1 MAVRHLPI
9 NLRRQLAAGI
19 ASACFSASLLAAPLS
34 LSDVPLFLSVPVSP
48 NLVLTLDDSL
58 SMPAASVPDSI
69 GSDHSTN
76 RFKSAYFNGLYYD
89 PSIVYTPPPKYDG
102 TTCTLDAG
110 NPASCYPNVSYTAAP
125 INGFDTTHGS
135 KDLSSDYQATRTY
148 YPEDSTQ
155 AFAGSPSGASDRSYY
170 ASSGA
175 PTPVQYQYTCD
186 VFFDNRSGSDRLDLS
201 NCSRALPSAASG
213 LPPASGSGS
222 PASADGGTIDVS
234 NAGATYSKS
243 YTVSG
248 MSSSSRILVPTSS
261 LTADSA
267 GYLPN
272 VVLSWIESS
281 SIATYPAYYY
291 LFYTEIGAARPTN
304 CTAAADSQKADDD
317 CYIKVEVGSAS
328 DTAAGSTAQ
337 KQQNFA
343 NWYSYYRTR
352 NLATVAGAMQAFAG
366 ADGNMRVAWQG
377 LSSCN
382 SFGTTCAGWDSANK
396 DNRIRRLNAVLGNG
410 KTHKQE
416 LYEWLSRFPTSGS
429 TYLRSAAK
437 RAGDYF
443 MGSITISHPLADD
456 PQIRDKPLNPDG
468 TQRGYDACRRNIHLV
483 MTDGGWCGETVT
495 VGDTNSVTTTLPV
508 AKPTSSDGSSTS
520 TSWLPGAPYSD
531 GQADNLAD
539 IAFKYWV
546 TDLQSTLANN
556 VPPTV
561 KESSSD
567 AVAQW
572 VNPQND
578 PATWQHLN
586 TYALGLGLG
595 DTLVSP
601 YAAWGGSTFAGDYA
615 KLALGSSCPSS
626 TTSTSAASP
635 YCWPYTAA
643 TESCPPSSASQQ
655 RKVYDLWH
663 AAIAGRGEFYSAES
677 AADIGTAFRSIVN
690 QVSSA
695 TASSASV
702 AANSTS
708 IQTGTLLYQARF
720 DSRDWHGQLLA
731 LTVQGDGNVGPL
743 QWDAAAKMP
752 ATGSRKIFTHNG
764 SSGQAFSSC
773 AVLSASQKA
782 ALDTN
787 ASGVADNKCSE
798 RLNWLR
804 GDSSLESR
812 FSGGIF
818 RNRTVTVLGDII
830 NSNPAFVYSEDL
842 GYAGTTVAMPE
853 KASYTSFV
861 NSKSSRA
868 PMVYVGANDGML
880 HGFRADVGN
889 ANSGRELFAYIPG
902 TVYGNLSLLTDPIYS
917 HRYFVDG
924 APMSGDAYLGG
935 QWKTVLLGGLDGGG
949 KSIYALDVSNPD
961 GFAASNVLWEYADAA
976 DLGNTYSQ
984 PQIARLHDGHWAAV
998 FGNGYNSASDR
1009 AYLYLVDLSNGALL
1023 AKIPAGAATSNGLS
1037 TPAIYDA
1044 DGDKIADYVY
1054 AGDLQGNLWKFDI
1067 TSAVPGNW
1075 VLANAGM
1082 PLFTARNAGNQVQPI
1097 TVQPVIG
1104 GHPNGGQL
1112 VYFGTGRYLTSAD
1125 PSNIDVQSFYAVW
1138 DSGTAGTLNRSQFQ
1152 AQSITSET
1160 TEFGFSLRELSKNTV
1175 DWAGGRRGWYLDL
1188 VVPGSGGGE
1197 RVVSN
1202 ALMKHDRIIF
1212 SSMIPSTDPCVP
1224 GGISW
1229 LMELDTLTGGRTS
1242 SSVFDFNNDDKYDD
1256 SDKLASG
1263 NTASGVKSTV
1273 GITKSPT
1280 WLGSATSGSAVKLL
1294 SGTTGNIMSIKNSN
1308 PAAAGPAVLPVR
1320 TYWKQIL

>member
-1 MAVRHLPI
+1 MTVRPVSTK
-9 NLRRQLAAGI
+9 RRLAGLCA
-19 ASACFSASLLAAPLS
+19 ACFSAALPAAPLT
-34 LSDVPLFLSVPVSP
+34 LSDVPLFLSVPVAP

-69 GSDHSTN
+69 GNDHSTN
-76 RFKSAYFNGLYYD
+76 RFKSAYFNGLYYN
-89 PSIVYTPPPKYDG
+89 PSIVYAPPPKYDG
-102 TTCTLDAG
+102 STCTLDAG

-135 KDLSSDYQATRTY
+135 KDLSNDYQATRTY
-148 YPEDSTQ
+148 YPQDSTQ
-155 AFAGSPSGASDRSYY
+155 TFAGSPNGTSDRSYY

-201 NCSRALPSAASG
+201 NCNRALPSAAGG

-222 PASADGGTIDVS
+222 PVSADGGTIDVS

-261 LTADSA
+261 LSADSA
-267 GYLPN
+267 NPVSN
-272 VVLSWIESS
+272 VVLSWTETS

-291 LFYTEIGAARPTN
+291 RFYTEAGVSKPTN
-304 CTAAADSQKADDD
+304 CTAAADSQRTDDD

-328 DTAAGSTAQ
+328 DIAAGTTAQ

-343 NWYSYYRTR
+343 NWYAYYRTR

-382 SFGTTCAGWDSANK
+382 SFGTTCAGWDGANK
-396 DNRIRRLNAVLGNG
+396 DNRIRRLSAVLGNG

-443 MGSITISHPLADD
+443 QGAINISHPLSDD

-468 TQRGYDACRRNIHLV
+468 SQRDYDACRRNIHLV

-495 VGDTNSVTTTLPV
+495 VGDTNSATATLPV
-508 AKPTSSDGSSTS
+508 AKPTSSDGNSTS
-520 TSWLPGAPYSD
+520 TSWLPGSPYSD

-546 TDLQSTLANN
+546 TDLQGTLSNN
-556 VPPTV
+556 VQPLV

-572 VNPQND
+572 VNPKND

-586 TYALGLGLG
+586 TYAIGLGLG

-601 YAAWGGSTFAGDYA
+601 YAVWGGSTFAGDYA
-615 KLALGSSCPSS
+615 KLALGSGCPSS
-626 TTSTSAASP
+626 TTSMSSASS

-643 TESCPPSSASQQ
+643 TENCPPSSASQQ

-677 AADIGTAFRSIVN
+677 AADIGSAFRAIVN

-731 LTVQGDGNVGPL
+731 LTVQGDGNIGPQ
-743 QWDAAAKMP
+743 QWDAAAKIP
-752 ATGSRKIFTHNG
+752 ASGSRKIFTYNG
-764 SSGQAFSSC
+764 SGGLAFSSC
-773 AVLSASQKA
+773 AALSAGQKA
-782 ALDTN
+782 ALDTSAN
-787 ASGVADNKCSE
+787 NIIDNKCTE

-804 GDSSLESR
+804 GDTSLETR
-812 FSGGIF
+812 FNNGIF
-818 RNRTVTVLGDII
+818 RSRSVTVLGDII
-830 NSNPAFVYSEDL
+830 DSSPAFVYSDDF
-842 GYAGTTVAMPE
+842 GYGGATVTMPE
-853 KASYTSFV
+853 KSSYAGFVAGKASW
-861 NSKSSRA
+861 A

-889 ANSGRELFAYIPG
+889 ANSGRELLAYIPAA
-902 TVYGNLSLLTDPIYS
+902 VYGNLSLLTDPAYS

-924 APMSGDAYLGG
+924 APLSGDAYIGG
-935 QWKTVLLGGLDGGG
+935 QWKTLLLGGLGAGG
-949 KSIYALDVSNPD
+949 KAIYALDVSNPD
-961 GFAASNVLWEYADAA
+961 SFAAANVLWEYTDAT

-984 PQIARLHDGHWAAV
+984 PQIARLHDGNWAAI
-998 FGNGYNSASDR
+998 FGNGYNSASDK
-1009 AYLYLVDLSNGALL
+1009 AFLYVVNLSNGALI
-1023 AKIPAGAATSNGLS
+1023 AKIPAGSATSNGLS
-1037 TPAIYDA
+1037 TPAVYDA
-1044 DGDKIADYVY
+1044 NGDKIADYVY
-1054 AGDLQGNLWKFDI
+1054 AGDLKGNLWKFDI
-1067 TSAVPGNW
+1067 TAAAPGSW
-1075 VLANAGM
+1075 GLANGGM
-1082 PLFTARNAGNQVQPI
+1082 PLFTATNASAQVQPI

-1104 GHPNGGQL
+1104 GHPSGGQL
-1112 VYFGTGRYLTSAD
+1112 VYFGTGRYLTSTD
-1125 PSNIDVQSFYAVW
+1125 PTNIEVQSFYAVW
-1138 DSGTAGTLNRSQFQ
+1138 DNGAMGTANRGQFQ
-1152 AQSITSET
+1152 AQTIILET
-1160 TEFGFSLRELSKNTV
+1160 TEFGYSLRELSKNTV
-1175 DWAGGRRGWYLDL
+1175 DWTGGKRGWYLDL
-1188 VVPGSGGGE
+1188 VPPGGSGGE

-1212 SSMIPSTDPCVP
+1212 STMIPSTDPCVP

-1229 LMELDTLTGGRTS
+1229 LMELDTLTGGQTS
-1242 SSVFDFNNDDKYDD
+1242 ASVFDFNNDDKYDD

-1263 NTASGVKSTV
+1263 NVASGVRSTV
-1273 GITKSPT
+1273 GITQSPT
-1280 WLGSATSGSAVKLL
+1280 WLGTATSGNAVKLL

-1320 TYWKQIL
+1320 TYWRQIL